1 MLRSHYDL
9 FFDSFKEYYLYKFE
23 QNEKQTWSNN
33 SGFIGSYF
41 FWIQNNAI
49 IYERNYKRIQNI
61 LVGFGGITRSNSII
75 LYYLNWFI
83 YKFILLKDINYI
95 LFNMIKDEIKNS
107 SINKIFYLDFDDH
120 STILGFNNLNISKN
134 TNDNINIF
142 KNGVIDNKIK
152 KK

>member
-1 MLRSHYDL
+1 
-9 FFDSFKEYYLYKFE
+9 
-23 QNEKQTWSNN
+23 
-33 SGFIGSYF
+33 
-41 FWIQNNAI
+41 
-49 IYERNYKRIQNI
+49 
-61 LVGFGGITRSNSII
+61 
-75 LYYLNWFI
+75 
-83 YKFILLKDINYI
+83 
-95 LFNMIKDEIKNS
+95 MIKDEIKNS